1 MSQEEENRIMRQ
13 CLIALVS
20 NGDVGMDQHVYKM
33 ESGKRWVMA
42 GMGPLELSSTV
53 KIERLKIY
61 GGTYF
66 PIKGFEFI
74 FELLD
79 NGRDVV
85 CPEGLDIVIRGMIFK
100 DGLDTQG
107 LNPVLMSSVRRS
119 VLASRIAEKDAR
131 HEDPTTRK
139 M

>member
-13 CLIALVS
+13 CLIAIVS
-20 NGDVGMDQHVYKM
+20 NDDADRDQHVYKI
-33 ESGKRWVMA
+33 ESWKRWVMA

-66 PIKGFEFI
+66 PINGFEFT

-79 NGRDVV
+79 NGRSWKRKP
-85 CPEGLDIVIRGMIFK
+85 PELQNQK
-100 DGLDTQG
+100 HQ
-107 LNPVLMSSVRRS
+107 
-119 VLASRIAEKDAR
+119 
-131 HEDPTTRK
+131 
-139 M
+139 